1 MEEEEAES
9 EESEESDLGVAT
21 QDIYHFY
28 LLLLFCFRV
37 GHEGTIT
44 PDEDLSQEMGDPS
57 VDITEE
63 MRDKAQEEREQ
74 GSIALSDGI

>member
-1 MEEEEAES
+1 M
-9 EESEESDLGVAT
+9 
-21 QDIYHFY
+21 
-28 LLLLFCFRV
+28 
-37 GHEGTIT
+37 EGTIT